1 MGMEFV
7 LQAIKHK
14 LIILINHIAGV
25 MQNDSVLILE
35 ICLPLIKKLSKWT
48 QNVFSGW
55 TGVNALQGSK
65 LKMRRW

>member
-14 LIILINHIAGV
+14 LIILMNYIAGV

-35 ICLPLIKKLSKWT
+35 ICLPLSKICPSEHKT
-48 QNVFSGW
+48 RLV
-55 TGVNALQGSK
+55 TGLE
-65 LKMRRW
+65 

>member
-35 ICLPLIKKLSKWT
+35 ICLPLIKNLSK
-48 QNVFSGW
+48 
-55 TGVNALQGSK
+55 
-65 LKMRRW
+65 